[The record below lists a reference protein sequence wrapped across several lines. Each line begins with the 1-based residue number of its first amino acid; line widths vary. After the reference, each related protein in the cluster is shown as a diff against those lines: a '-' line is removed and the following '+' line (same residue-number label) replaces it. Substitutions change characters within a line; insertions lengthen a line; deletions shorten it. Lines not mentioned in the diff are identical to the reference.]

1 MCDDGVLDKFVV
13 RGIAL
18 DDVEVLVGEKS
29 NLTYNPIYAILT
41 PRRWSM
47 LRKMEVYLRGDQAD
61 FLRDMAYL
69 ESRKAGK
76 RVGVAYLLR
85 LAVDVMI
92 RQRGKK
98 VHKETQAILS
108 SPQTMKDIRRGEA
121 DLKRGKYTTDTKKVF
136 DF

>member
-1 MCDDGVLDKFVV
+1 
-13 RGIAL
+13 
-18 DDVEVLVGEKS
+18 
-29 NLTYNPIYAILT
+29 
-41 PRRWSM
+41 M

-69 ESRKAGK
+69 ESRKVGK
-76 RVGVAYLLR
+76 RVGVASLLR

-92 RQRGKK
+92 QKKSKK

-108 SPQTMKDIRRGEA
+108 SPQIMKDIRRGET
-121 DLKRGKYTTDTKKVF
+121 DLKRGRYTTDTKKVF